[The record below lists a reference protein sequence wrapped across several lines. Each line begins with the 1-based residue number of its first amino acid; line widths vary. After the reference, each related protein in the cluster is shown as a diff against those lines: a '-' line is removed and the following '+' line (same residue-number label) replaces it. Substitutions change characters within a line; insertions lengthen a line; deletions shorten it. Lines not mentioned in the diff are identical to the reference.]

1 MALYRDHG
9 IVLRTYKLGEADRI
23 VSFITREHGKVR
35 AVAKGVRKTGS
46 RFGAKLEPTAHLSLQ
61 LYEGRGELETVTQVE
76 TVDRFPTLRGDY
88 ERYGHATVLLEAVD
102 QFSREREPDTRLYQM
117 LLGGLRTLA
126 ADDGPL
132 VVAAFLWKLL
142 AYEGFSPVVDACAR
156 CSTTVDLVSFELAEG
171 GALCR
176 SCRRGI
182 RVSPEALAVLALIL
196 GGGLNQALA
205 IERSPVTVEVDH
217 LATVSLEHAVERR
230 LRSVAVLE
238 QG

>member
-23 VSFITREHGKVR
+23 VVFLTREHGKVR
-35 AVAKGVRKTGS
+35 GVAKGVRKTGS
-46 RFGAKLEPTAHLSLQ
+46 RFGAKLEPTAHLALQ

-76 TVDRFPTLRGDY
+76 VVDRFPTIRGDY
-88 ERYGHATVLLEAVD
+88 DRYGHATVLLEAVD
-102 QFSREREPDTRLYQM
+102 QFAREGEPDARLYQM
-117 LLGGLRTLA
+117 LLGGLRTLEA
-126 ADDGPL
+126 GDGPL

-142 AYEGFSPVVDACAR
+142 AYEGFSPLVDACAG
-156 CSTTVDLVSFELAEG
+156 CGTDEGLVAFELSQG
-171 GALCR
+171 GVLCR
-176 SCRRGI
+176 SCRRGS
-182 RVSPEALAVLALIL
+182 RVTPEALELLAMVLGGRLNEALALP
-196 GGGLNQALA
+196 A
-205 IERSPVTVEVDH
+205 SPVTVEVDH

>member
-9 IVLRTYKLGEADRI
+9 IILRTHKLGEADRI
-23 VSFITREHGKVR
+23 ISFVTRDHGKVR
-35 AVAKGVRKTGS
+35 AVAKGVRKSGS
-46 RFGAKLEPTAHLSLQ
+46 RFGARLEPTNHVALQ
-61 LYEGRGELETVTQVE
+61 LYEGRGDLDTVTQVE
-76 TVDRFPTLRGDY
+76 TVDRFPELRGDY
-88 ERYGHATVLLEAVD
+88 DRFGHAAVLLEAVD

-142 AYEGFSPVVDACAR
+142 AYEGFSPVVDVCAR
-156 CSTTVDLVSFELAEG
+156 CGTDVGLVAFELAEG

-176 SCRRGI
+176 ACRRGTK
-182 RVSPEALAVLALIL
+182 VSPEALDVLAMVL
-196 GGGLNQALA
+196 GGRLNEALA
-205 IERSPVTVEVDH
+205 LPPSSTTVEVDH
-217 LATVSLEHAVERR
+217 LATLSLEHAVERR